1 LDRDALRA
9 RLTELLGV
17 QYALHEELGGGGM
30 SVVYRATERAFERAV
45 VIKVLAP
52 ELTAAINAKRFVRE
66 INIAARLQHPNI
78 VPMLAAQADH
88 GIPYYVMPYVKGRS
102 LRERM
107 TAGAVPMSE
116 ALSMLR
122 DIARAL
128 AYAHGEGVVH
138 RDIKPE
144 NVLMSGRVA
153 MVTDFGIAKALAVA
167 SAPEQAESSTSSHT
181 LTQYG
186 TSIGTPRYIAPEQ
199 AVAGDVD
206 HRADLYSWGVMA
218 YELLAGVHMFAERGS
233 PRQMLA
239 AHIAEMPRP
248 LQEAAPTVPQ
258 PLAQLVMH
266 TLAKDPEQRP
276 ANADELLALL
286 ESYDVAASGERFPS
300 GPLAS
305 PTPGKARS
313 VAWRRAAAMVLFVSA
328 AMAAAMWMKRSRVAL
343 DERLLV
349 AAPFRVSAADP
360 ALQYL
365 REGMIDLLS
374 ANLTTSSLRVAP
386 PRTMMDAFA
395 ATTGAAERDASETQ
409 ALETARNLGAG
420 RLLLGD
426 IVATP
431 KDLTFTVR
439 VLDVARGTSSDA
451 IRVNGSVD
459 SVAQLVDK
467 LSLAV
472 LTELAPDDAKRLGSV
487 GTTSVVALRSYLE
500 GLATLRRAQHVQSTR
515 AFLRAIEADSTF
527 AMAGVGLRLAAAWNG
542 NQDLMERGT
551 DIAWRYRARLSNG
564 DQALLTALIG
574 SRYPD
579 ITPTVQKL
587 DDVRRYV
594 AHAPQRAEAW
604 YLLGDALFHY
614 GHIAGV
620 SEDSVDAEARNAFVR
635 ALDLDSTYLSAAVHL
650 TDLAAWHNDDALLER
665 VSRLRSAADSNRVW
679 MWEVRWYQA
688 AKANAPDQRFWRD
701 SLVRQ
706 NYGHFTQVAM
716 HEGIGAREGVAVY
729 DSLYR
734 LARGGDPARLVTVS
748 TSLVDWLLL
757 LGRPVQAQRVMAA
770 IDSSPDANARI
781 NSAVRRLRGAALGE
795 HDTTS
800 AGMALQRLAADEA
813 LAPTDSLR
821 RAFVLRALRSAEAW
835 RLAQGDSSKTRVS
848 KQRFAAAVRG
858 TPTEQDPD
866 YLLSVGLVDAL
877 HAKLARDTTLPALL
891 AHLDSILANL
901 DYSRAHE
908 ARTAFTT
915 IEVARL
921 WESLNQPA
929 RALATLRLSG
939 DRWQG
944 SVTPYFATRLRAR
957 ARLAAQ
963 LGHHAEARWAAERYL
978 AYRFNAEPAL
988 RPQVDSMKRLLAT
1001 LPASATKPGR

>member
-1 LDRDALRA
+1 LDRDALRT

-52 ELTAAINAKRFVRE
+52 ELTAALNAKRFVRE

-78 VPMLAAQADH
+78 VPMLAAQVDH

-102 LRERM
+102 LRDRM
-107 TAGAVPMSE
+107 TAGAVPMAE

-144 NVLMSGRVA
+144 NVLLSGRVA

-167 SAPEQAESSTSSHT
+167 SAPEFSAESSTASHT

-218 YELLAGVHMFAERGS
+218 YELFAGVHMFAERGS

-239 AHIAEMPRP
+239 AHIAETPRP

-258 PLAQLVMH
+258 PLAHLIMR

-276 ANADELLALL
+276 ANAEELLALL
-286 ESYDVAASGERFPS
+286 EAYDVAVSGERFPS

-305 PTPGKARS
+305 PLPAKARG
-313 VAWRRAAAMVLFVSA
+313 VTRWVTATVLFVVA
-328 AMAAAMWMKRSRVAL
+328 AIGAAVWMKGSHPTL

-386 PRTMMDAFA
+386 PRTMVEAFA
-395 ATTGAAERDASETQ
+395 ATTGANERDATETQ
-409 ALETARNLGAG
+409 AIETARTLGAG

-431 KDLTFTVR
+431 KELTFTVR
-439 VLDVARGTSSDA
+439 VLDVVRGTSSDA

-467 LSLAV
+467 LSLAI
-472 LTELAPDDAKRLGSV
+472 LSELAPDDVKRVGSV

-500 GLATLRRAQHVQSTR
+500 GLAMLRRAQHIESTK
-515 AFLRAIEADSTF
+515 AFLRAIEADTTF
-527 AMAGVGLRLAAAWNG
+527 ALAGIGLRLAASWNG
-542 NQDLMERGT
+542 NQEMTTRGT
-551 DIAWRYRARLSNG
+551 DIAWRYRTRLSGG
-564 DQALLTALIG
+564 DQALLTALVG

-594 AHAPQRAEAW
+594 ALAPQRAEAW

-620 SEDSVDAEARNAFVR
+620 SEDSVDAESRRAFVR

-650 TDLAAWHNDDALLER
+650 TDLAAWHNDNALLDR
-665 VSRLRSAADSNRVW
+665 ISRLRSAADSNRVW

-688 AKANAPDQRFWRD
+688 ARANAPDQQVWRD
-701 SLVRQ
+701 SLVRR

-729 DSLYR
+729 DSVYR
-734 LARGGDPARLVTVS
+734 LARGGEPERMVTAGS
-748 TSLVDWLLL
+748 NLVDWLLL
-757 LGRPVQAQRVMAA
+757 LGRPAQAQRVMAA
-770 IDSSPDANARI
+770 IDSSPDGNARA
-781 NSAVRRLRGAALGE
+781 NSAVRRLRSAMLGE
-795 HDTTS
+795 HDTT
-800 AGMALQRLAADEA
+800 GTGLALQRLATDES
-813 LAPTDSLR
+813 LVPTDFMSQS
-821 RAFVLRALRSAEAW
+821 FVLRAVRSAETW
-835 RLAQGDSSKTRVS
+835 RLEHGDSSQTRLS
-848 KQRFAAAVRG
+848 KQRLAAAVRG
-858 TPTEQDPD
+858 TPAERDVD
-866 YLLSVGLVDAL
+866 YALSVGLIEAL
-877 HAKLARDTTLPALL
+877 HARLARDTTTLRARLQ
-891 AHLDSILANL
+891 HLDSLLANL

-915 IEVARL
+915 LEVARL
-921 WESLNQPA
+921 WESLNDPT
-929 RALATLRLSG
+929 RALVTIRRSG

-944 SVTPYFATRLRAR
+944 SVTPYLATRLRHR
-957 ARLAAQ
+957 ARLAAA
-963 LGHHAEARWAAERYL
+963 LGQHAEARWASERYL
-978 AYRFNAEPAL
+978 AYRFEPEPSL
-988 RPQVDSMKRLLAT
+988 RAQVDSVRRLLVT
-1001 LPASATKPGR
+1001 LP

>member
-1 LDRDALRA
+1 MDRDALRA

-52 ELTAAINAKRFVRE
+52 ELTQAINAKRFVRE

-78 VPMLAAQADH
+78 VPMLAAQVDQ

-107 TAGAVPMSE
+107 STGAVPVAE

-144 NVLMSGRVA
+144 NVLLSGRVA
-153 MVTDFGIAKALAVA
+153 MVTDFGIAKALAAA
-167 SAPEQAESSTSSHT
+167 SAPEVSAESTASHT

-248 LQEAAPTVPQ
+248 LQEAAPSVPQ
-258 PLAQLVMH
+258 PLAQLIMH
-266 TLAKDPEQRP
+266 TLAKDPDQRP
-276 ANADELLALL
+276 ASADELLALL
-286 ESYDVAASGERFPS
+286 DGYDIAVSGERFPS
-300 GPLAS
+300 GPLM
-305 PTPGKARS
+305 PTQAVSTRS
-313 VAWRRAAAMVLFVSA
+313 AVAKWAAAAVLFV
-328 AMAAAMWMKRSRVAL
+328 AAAIGAAVWKTQSRTAL
-343 DERLLV
+343 DETLLV
-349 AAPFRVSAADP
+349 SAPFRVSAADP

-374 ANLTTSSLRVAP
+374 ANLTTPSMRMAA
-386 PRTMMDAFA
+386 PRTMVEAFTK
-395 ATTGAAERDASETQ
+395 TTGATERDASEAQ
-409 ALETARNLGAG
+409 ALETARHLGAG

-426 IVATP
+426 VVATP

-439 VLDVARGTSSDA
+439 VLNVARGTSSEA

-459 SVAQLVDK
+459 SVAQLVDR
-467 LSLAV
+467 LSLAI
-472 LTELAPDDAKRLGSV
+472 LTELAPEETRRRGTV

-500 GLATLRRAQHVQSTR
+500 GLATLRRAQHIESTQ
-515 AFLRAIEADSTF
+515 AFLRAIEADTTF
-527 AMAGVGLRLAAAWNG
+527 ALAGIGLRLAAAWNG
-542 NQDLMERGT
+542 NQDMMTRGT
-551 DIAWRYRARLSNG
+551 DVAWRHRARLSDG
-564 DQALLTALIG
+564 DRALLTALVG

-579 ITPTVQKL
+579 ITPSVQKL

-594 AHAPQRAEAW
+594 ALAPQRAEAW

-614 GHIAGV
+614 GHIAGA
-620 SEDSVDAEARNAFVR
+620 SEDSVDAESREAFVR

-650 TDLAAWHNDDALLER
+650 TDLAAWHNDNALLER

-679 MWEVRWYQA
+679 LWEVRWYQA
-688 AKANAPDQRFWRD
+688 VKANAPNQRIWRD
-701 SLVRQ
+701 SLVRR

-716 HEGIGAREGVAVY
+716 HEGVGAREGVAVY
-729 DSLYR
+729 DSVYR
-734 LARGGDPARLVTVS
+734 LARGGDPARMVTAGS
-748 TSLVDWLLL
+748 NLVDWLLL
-757 LGRPVQAQRVMAA
+757 LGRPAEAQRVMAA
-770 IDSSPDANARI
+770 IDSIPDANVAA
-781 NSAVRRLRGAALGE
+781 NSAVRRLRGAILGE
-795 HDTTS
+795 HDTT
-800 AGMALQRLAADEA
+800 GVGLALQRLMADES
-813 LAPTDSLR
+813 LTPTDFTSQS
-821 RAFVLRALRSAEAW
+821 FVLRAVRAAEMW
-835 RLAQGDSSKTRVS
+835 RLAHGDSSKTHLS
-848 KQRFAAAVRG
+848 KQRLAAAVRG
-858 TPTEQDPD
+858 TPAERDVD
-866 YLLSVGLVDAL
+866 YALSVTLIDAL
-877 HAKLARDTTLPALL
+877 HAHLARDTAMLRARLQ
-891 AHLDSILANL
+891 HLDSLLANL

-908 ARTAFTT
+908 ARTAFTAL
-915 IEVARL
+915 EVARL
-921 WESLNQPA
+921 WESLNEPA
-929 RALATLRLSG
+929 RALVTLRRSG

-944 SVTPYFATRLRAR
+944 SITPYLATRLRRR
-957 ARLAAQ
+957 ARLAAA
-963 LGHHAEARWAAERYL
+963 LGHHAEARWAGARYL
-978 AYRFNAEPAL
+978 AYRFEPEPAM
-988 RPQVDSMKRLLAT
+988 RAQEDSVKRLLSG
-1001 LPASATKPGR
+1001 LTKPGR